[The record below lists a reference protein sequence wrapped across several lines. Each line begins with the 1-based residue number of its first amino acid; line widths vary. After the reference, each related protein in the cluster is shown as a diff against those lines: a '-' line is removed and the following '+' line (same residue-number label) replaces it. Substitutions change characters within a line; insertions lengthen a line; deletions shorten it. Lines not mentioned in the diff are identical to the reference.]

1 MKRAVN
7 RAPSPRDP
15 WWSQHKAT
23 CGGAYEKI
31 KEPENYG
38 KKKLKQPKEEKKKKK
53 KSDNS
58 MDIRGMFKKGDKGD
72 EAKKAGT
79 SSVTV
84 SEVKP
89 FEGAGHKLIDSKKD
103 VSKRK
108 DDELSLRE
116 KMLQAAEKRQQEAK
130 QSGRLSHSGGV
141 SQQKRPREKDL
152 PSNLLVKKTKN
163 STKDISNYSS
173 DASTKP
179 SAKKPRLM
187 TDDPVIVIDSP
198 QTAPKSLSSSS
209 RSDNIPLIDLSEE
222 AGPSSD
228 VQIREVARTNRVK
241 NEVISIDDS
250 PVYSEPDEVLRVE
263 TVSSS
268 PSPSPDDLRTC
279 PVCGMS
285 NIPKAIINAHTVFC
299 LDAEEESQLVDE
311 DNL

>member
-1 MKRAVN
+1 MN

-15 WWSQHKAT
+15 WWSQHQAT
-23 CGGAYEKI
+23 CGGTYEKI

-38 KKKLKQPKEEKKKKK
+38 KKKLKQPKEEKKKK

-89 FEGAGHKLIDSKKD
+89 FEGEGHKLIDSKKD
-103 VSKRK
+103 VSKSK
-108 DDELSLRE
+108 DNDELSLRD

-130 QSGRLSHSGGV
+130 QSGRLSHYGGV

-152 PSNLLVKKTKN
+152 PSNLVVKKTKN
-163 STKDISNYSS
+163 SSKDISNYSS

-198 QTAPKSLSSSS
+198 QTATKSLPSSS

-228 VQIREVARTNRVK
+228 VHVREVDRSNRVK

-263 TVSSS
+263 TVPSS
-268 PSPSPDDLRTC
+268 PSLSPDDLRTC

-299 LDAEEESQLVDE
+299 LDAEEESQQVDE